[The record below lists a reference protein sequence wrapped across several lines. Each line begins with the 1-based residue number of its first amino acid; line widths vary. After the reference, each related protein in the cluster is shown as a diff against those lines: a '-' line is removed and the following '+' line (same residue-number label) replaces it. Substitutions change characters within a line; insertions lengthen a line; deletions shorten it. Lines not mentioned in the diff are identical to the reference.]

1 MQALFYAL
9 PPPSE
14 SESGRI
20 SDGLPHCMPPP
31 SEIESGRISDG
42 LPHCM
47 QALFYEALDE
57 MRAHGRL
64 PGAVQGKSSYTPAVH
79 AHAQV
84 RALA

>member
-1 MQALFYAL
+1 MPSHSMQALLYVL
-9 PPPSE
+9 
-14 SESGRI
+14 
-20 SDGLPHCMPPP
+20 PPP

>member
-1 MQALFYAL
+1 
-9 PPPSE
+9 
-14 SESGRI
+14 
-20 SDGLPHCMPPP
+20 
-31 SEIESGRISDG
+31 
-42 LPHCM
+42 M